1 MAQAV
6 RQATVG
12 RAKYE
17 RLGVIKEAD
26 ACGVRVSL
34 NGDSLA
40 LKASAKHRRRE
51 GSDQGV
57 HPMYRF
63 LVYPY
68 APGFRSPRPLPS
80 ACLLTDMRAGK
91 AEPIVNAAEFQTGTL
106 DNNQSLVLPRL
117 KKSKQAA
124 NRDLLG
130 SFTFAFCLWRPD
142 AGAGALL
149 HEIFPKSGFARQ
161 SQQSCAKRHDS
172 YERGNTQT
180 VESGMTR
187 YHLLFRERE

>member
-57 HPMYRF
+57 HPYVPVLGTPVCTGFPAEIGRWRDRRRRPARQRSARAMADLFDLKWLLRKSK
-63 LVYPY
+63 PGTMGQNRP
-68 APGFRSPRPLPS
+68 APKVDDLKSAGCVVSPPNPALL
-80 ACLLTDMRAGK
+80 CYLLT
-91 AEPIVNAAEFQTGTL
+91 
-106 DNNQSLVLPRL
+106 
-117 KKSKQAA
+117 
-124 NRDLLG
+124 
-130 SFTFAFCLWRPD
+130 
-142 AGAGALL
+142 
-149 HEIFPKSGFARQ
+149 
-161 SQQSCAKRHDS
+161 
-172 YERGNTQT
+172 
-180 VESGMTR
+180 
-187 YHLLFRERE
+187 